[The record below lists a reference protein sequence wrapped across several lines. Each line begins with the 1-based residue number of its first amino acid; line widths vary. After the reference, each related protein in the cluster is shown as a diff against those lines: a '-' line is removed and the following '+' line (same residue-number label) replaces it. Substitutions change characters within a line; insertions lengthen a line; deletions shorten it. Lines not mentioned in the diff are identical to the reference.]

1 MIYRAI
7 QLIQIFCAH
16 GRTNGL
22 TKVIQEVLADL
33 KSVAMGLLT
42 DENGVDGISID
53 AILIAALLKTK

>member
-33 KSVAMGLLT
+33 KRVHFSEEQNIEEPYRCASYIKDT
-42 DENGVDGISID
+42 
-53 AILIAALLKTK
+53 